1 MPILYHI
8 FEKWNQ
14 ESIFRFAETAARN
27 LSFFEQNLGFDHVQG
42 LAAGAKISVETAGVL
57 LPQGSGTLSFFSDEK
72 RRDGYADQ

>member
-1 MPILYHI
+1 MSH
-8 FEKWNQ
+8 
-14 ESIFRFAETAARN
+14 FAETAARN
-27 LSFFEQNLGFDHVQG
+27 VSFFEQNLGFDHVHG